1 VGDNPPIFSKK
12 MVGKYFPATTVLK
25 ERNMKAPTKTSVK
38 SKQVSSSPK
47 KWLPPSKSGNHMV
60 GKQVS
65 KPQKKC

>member
-1 VGDNPPIFSKK
+1 
-12 MVGKYFPATTVLK
+12 
-25 ERNMKAPTKTSVK
+25 MKSPTKTTVK

-47 KWLPPSKSGNHMV
+47 KWLPPMKAGNHMV